1 MGERQK
7 FSVEDKRE
15 IVTMADSLGRPGFI
29 FWARGGV
36 LGNVRQV
43 RQHAGES
50 GGARV
55 APETGVCG
63 ATVAQF
69 SAWWR
74 ASNAVATLS

>member
-7 FSVEDKRE
+7 FSGKDKCE
-15 IVTMADSLGRPGFI
+15 IVTMVVSLGRPGFI
-29 FWARGGV
+29 FWDRGGV
-36 LGNVRQV
+36 FENVRQV

-50 GGARV
+50 RGARV